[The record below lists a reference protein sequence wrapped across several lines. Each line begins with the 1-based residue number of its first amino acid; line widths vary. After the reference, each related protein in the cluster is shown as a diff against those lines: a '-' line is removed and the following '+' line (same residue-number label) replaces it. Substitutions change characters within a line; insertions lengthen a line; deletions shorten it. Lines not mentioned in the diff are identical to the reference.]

1 MKSGVT
7 MRDIAA
13 KLNISVVTVSKA
25 LNDKDGVSDELKQKI
40 KELAERM
47 GYRVNAA
54 ARSMKAGYSYNIG
67 IIVAQRFTGNKES
80 FYMQFYKYI
89 AQSLDNHQYSAI
101 LHILSADD
109 EEQLVLPRSYY
120 EKKADGY
127 IVLGQVSKA
136 YVEVLQNTDCALVF
150 LDFYTDQANMD
161 CVLTDNFYA
170 VYEMTNYLIEQG
182 HRRIAFVGNL
192 HSTSSIQ
199 DRYLGYYKSML
210 EHRLPHTPELV
221 INDRNEQGK
230 FIPLELPEQLP
241 TAFVCNCDQVAY
253 ELMQTLNRNGYRVPD
268 DCSVV
273 GFDNDLY
280 SELASPKLTTVAV
293 DREEMAR
300 TAAKIVVK
308 KVKKSETR
316 YGRVFVKGNLIHRE
330 SVRLLQ

>member
-1 MKSGVT
+1 
-7 MRDIAA
+7 MRMFDSSEIF
-13 KLNISVVTVSKA
+13 V
-25 LNDKDGVSDELKQKI
+25 
-40 KELAERM
+40 R
-47 GYRVNAA
+47 
-54 ARSMKAGYSYNIG
+54 YS
-67 IIVAQRFTGNKES
+67 TP
-80 FYMQFYKYI
+80 
-89 AQSLDNHQYSAI
+89 
-101 LHILSADD
+101 
-109 EEQLVLPRSYY
+109 PRSYY

-136 YVEVLQNTDCALVF
+136 YVEALQNTDCALVF

-253 ELMQTLNRNGYRVPD
+253 ELMQTLNRKGYRVPD

-300 TAAKIVVK
+300 TAAKIVLK